1 MNKVLLSNKFMSRQ
15 VNELLVHLLTYAL
28 KNSSQKRS
36 YVTLYFNVCSTNSEQ
51 CKLCVNGSLYIDA
64 RLLWKQA
71 IAAIAPNKLTMKLSK
86 HLCMECS
93 TCAMFFSSSFTIS
106 IMALFLSKSLSETLI
121 NAPFMLLFNLVISCI
136 PSAESL

>member
-93 TCAMFFSSSFTIS
+93 TCAMFLSSSFTVS

-121 NAPFMLLFNLVISCI
+121 NATFMLLFNLVISCI

>member
-51 CKLCVNGSLYIDA
+51 CKLCVNSPLYIDT
-64 RLLWKQA
+64 RLLREQ
-71 IAAIAPNKLTMKLSK
+71 
-86 HLCMECS
+86 
-93 TCAMFFSSSFTIS
+93 TIGS
-106 IMALFLSKSLSETLI
+106 NS
-121 NAPFMLLFNLVISCI
+121 P
-136 PSAESL
+136 

>member
-15 VNELLVHLLTYAL
+15 VNELLIHLLTYAL

-71 IAAIAPNKLTMKLSK
+71 IGSNCP
-86 HLCMECS
+86 
-93 TCAMFFSSSFTIS
+93 
-106 IMALFLSKSLSETLI
+106 
-121 NAPFMLLFNLVISCI
+121 
-136 PSAESL
+136 